1 MTRID
6 TYGRFS
12 GFKVLLSSKPEM
24 AQNSKE
30 ISHFTISEA
39 VISRKDSACE
49 WRSIP
54 TPFNVLW
61 SDVSPAR
68 RSWWVLGIL
77 DPFSSTELKQAQNQ
91 MAKFWQKF
99 FLPPRP
105 SGRRRATWS
114 SREVLRPSILD
125 REGSC
130 ESTVNR
136 LVSGISRANRHAR
149 KENSTETLY
158 GKYG

>member
-1 MTRID
+1 
-6 TYGRFS
+6 
-12 GFKVLLSSKPEM
+12 M

-30 ISHFTISEA
+30 ISHITISEA

-130 ESTVNR
+130 EHSQSTR
-136 LVSGISRANRHAR
+136 FGDFSG
-149 KENSTETLY
+149 ESTCSKRELN
-158 GKYG
+158 